1 MQLKEANIE
10 LNLYKSAANEGNSLL
25 EVKLR
30 SQVDSLAKE
39 RTMLANEVKVR

>member
-1 MQLKEANIE
+1 
-10 LNLYKSAANEGNSLL
+10 
-25 EVKLR
+25 LR